1 MRPTFD
7 LQSHSFYS
15 DGDLA
20 PRDVVAWAATAGVQL
35 LALTDHDAVTGVGE
49 ALEAGGE
56 YGVRVVPGA
65 EISALDGPHED
76 LHICA
81 YLVDHT
87 SKALLAALRE
97 FREDRNARGG
107 RMLEVLTE
115 CGFAL
120 ERSAVDARAAEGSPV
135 GRPHLARAVFDHPA
149 NRGRLREEGLEDPGQ
164 VLVAYLIPGT
174 PAYRRRTS
182 PTVQEAIGAIHDAG
196 GLAVWAHPFWD
207 IDSDEDVLD
216 TVDRFAALGIDG
228 VECFY
233 ATHTEEQTR
242 LVAGHCEQLGL
253 LSTGSAD
260 FHGPDHRLF
269 HRFRAF
275 ETYDLTPRLGPIAD
289 V

>member
-7 LQSHSFYS
+7 LQSHSLWS
-15 DGDLA
+15 DGELS
-20 PRDVVAWAATAGVQL
+20 PREVVASAAAAGVEL
-35 LALTDHDAVTGVGE
+35 LALTDHDSVDGIAE
-49 ALEAGGE
+49 ALEAAGQHGL
-56 YGVRVVPGA
+56 RVVPGA

-81 YLVDHT
+81 YRVDHT
-87 SKALLAALRE
+87 SKAFLASLRE
-97 FREDRNARGG
+97 FREDRNVRGG
-107 RMLEVLTE
+107 RMLDALEE

-120 ERSAVDARAAEGSPV
+120 ERTAVDARAKEGAPV
-135 GRPHLARAVFDHPA
+135 GRPHLARAVYDHPD
-149 NRGRLREEGLEDPGQ
+149 NRERLEAEGLTDVGK

-182 PTVQEAIGAIHDAG
+182 PTVEEAIDTIHAAG

-216 TVDRFAALGIDG
+216 TVDRFAAIGIDG

-233 ATHTEEQTR
+233 TTHSEAQTR
-242 LVAGHCEQLGL
+242 LVAGHCEARGL
-253 LSTGSAD
+253 LTTGSAD
-260 FHGPDHRLF
+260 FHGPGHRLF
-269 HRFRAF
+269 STFRAF

-289 V
+289 A